1 MSMFIRTRQS
11 SGLLLILANSTSQY
25 LRLWLEE
32 GRVNVQV
39 NNFETFV
46 GQESV
51 SDGHFHLVTVK
62 LEGTEA
68 HLFQSA
74 RSQGSVTIRP
84 IQAQPG
90 DLVFMG
96 GLPDS
101 RASASFGG
109 YFKGCVQD
117 LRINNKRLQFY
128 PIATPVES
136 YNLDQAVNVVQG
148 CISDDACAVS
158 YITSVMFI
166 IFSELETR
174 LNSLT
179 APMMTVI
186 ESDCFLFIRST
197 PVSIR
202 ECVTPCG
209 MPSPA
214 AVHLTLQGSAV
225 RR

>member
-25 LRLWLEE
+25 LRLWLDE
-32 GRVNVQV
+32 GRVKVQV

-46 GQESV
+46 GQETL

-74 RSQGSVTIRP
+74 QSHVSMTIRQ

-90 DLVFMG
+90 DVVFVG
-96 GLPDS
+96 GLSDS

-117 LRINNKRLQFY
+117 VRINNKRLQFY
-128 PIATPVES
+128 PIATSVES
-136 YNLDQAVNVVQG
+136 YNLKQLINVAQG
-148 CISDDACAVS
+148 CISDNACAVS
-158 YITSVMFI
+158 YININYNIHYRSRWGSV
-166 IFSELETR
+166 IFLTELWTHF
-174 LNSLT
+174 NS
-179 APMMTVI
+179 
-186 ESDCFLFIRST
+186 
-197 PVSIR
+197 
-202 ECVTPCG
+202 
-209 MPSPA
+209 
-214 AVHLTLQGSAV
+214 
-225 RR
+225 